1 MSNTDRPKGESI
13 RVRVS
18 EDIRHRLDTI
28 AASKGV
34 SLSDLIRGY
43 IERGVAED
51 GDAKVG
57 DQRRGF
63 FLGGW

>member
-13 RVRVS
+13 RVRVDDS
-18 EDIRHRLDTI
+18 TRRRLNLI
-28 AASKGV
+28 ATKKGV

-43 IERGVAED
+43 IERGVTED
-51 GDAKVG
+51 GNTKVG